1 MVLIVA
7 QFRAAYKK
15 LKTMKEPTMEEVL
28 ELVSFKRDADGKLYI
43 SIVYGSVYGRVRG
56 SVFGDVG
63 NVHGSVGNVGGSVG
77 DVGGDVYGDVKGK
90 VRGKVL
96 NLLD

>member
-28 ELVSFKRDADGKLYI
+28 ELVSFYRDEDGKLRI
-43 SIVYGSVYGRVRG
+43 SDVYDNVRGNLRG
-56 SVFGDVG
+56 SVDCNVWGNVWGDVWG
-63 NVHGSVGNVGGSVG
+63 E
-77 DVGGDVYGDVKGK
+77 VKGK
-90 VRGKVL
+90 VL
-96 NLLD
+96 NSLD